1 MTMASSILFSRQH
14 MSDYYN
20 ENPLFHSVIFL
31 LVLMVF
37 DRTGM
42 WGTSY
47 TNVPFL
53 TGFYNNNFNPGMG
66 ANEAARFS
74 STGMIVA
81 YITPFFT
88 ALLADGLFGD
98 FSTIFILMACFSLP
112 GLILTLISAYPGLLS
127 QTFGM
132 QNQEIMRVGM
142 LILYPIGNGGMNT
155 LNDMFSAKQ
164 YHPVLQK
171 DLVEKYFVWSGV
183 ASAVAALVA
192 QLLITTVAAF
202 NYVVSIGI
210 LAIFQFIAIV
220 VFLAGK
226 NRYVRRRTDRLK
238 VKRFLKAMFL
248 CCLPVRHKMSDEE
261 GMTYKPAIPGPHN
274 LREERGGS
282 LPDKFVDGFVRLL
295 WIIPFQLLGLGS
307 NICMF
312 AFMNLGITQSF
323 AMKKGDVWGGSQMLM
338 FMR

>member
-1 MTMASSILFSRQH
+1 
-14 MSDYYN
+14 
-20 ENPLFHSVIFL
+20 
-31 LVLMVF
+31 MVF

-53 TGFYNNNFNPGMG
+53 TGYYNNNFNPGMG

-142 LILYPIGNGGMNT
+142 LIFYPIGNGGMNVSS
-155 LNDMFSAKQ
+155 FSK
-164 YHPVLQK
+164 
-171 DLVEKYFVWSGV
+171 
-183 ASAVAALVA
+183 
-192 QLLITTVAAF
+192 
-202 NYVVSIGI
+202 GI
-210 LAIFQFIAIV
+210 
-220 VFLAGK
+220 
-226 NRYVRRRTDRLK
+226 DRLY
-238 VKRFLKAMFL
+238 RFAQTTHNTFFFIRHLMIFSPPNSTILFCKKTLSRSIL
-248 CCLPVRHKMSDEE
+248 CGQALHPPLLRWSHSYSFPPWLPS
-261 GMTYKPAIPGPHN
+261 
-274 LREERGGS
+274 
-282 LPDKFVDGFVRLL
+282 
-295 WIIPFQLLGLGS
+295 
-307 NICMF
+307 
-312 AFMNLGITQSF
+312 IT
-323 AMKKGDVWGGSQMLM
+323 
-338 FMR
+338 